1 MYKQGTVVL
10 TPFPFTDLSG
20 DKVRPAIIVS
30 SNLKGTDVIVVFIT
44 SKKKG
49 SSPHTI
55 TIAPTSSNGLKTPS
69 MAVCSKIAT
78 LDKKVI
84 LGELGVLSE
93 SDKKAVQKA
102 LAAVFGFGS

>member
-49 SSPHTI
+49 SSPHT
-55 TIAPTSSNGLKTPS
+55 TAIAPTGTNGLKTPS

-84 LGELGVLSE
+84 LGELGTLDE
-93 SDKKAVQKA
+93 SDRAAVQKA
-102 LAAVFGFGS
+102 LAAVFGFVI

>member
-20 DKVRPAIIVS
+20 DKVRPAIIIS
-30 SNLKGTDVIVVFIT
+30 KNLKGDDVIVVFIT

-49 SSPHTI
+49 PGAHTVAI
-55 TIAPTSSNGLKTPS
+55 LPSISNGLKTPS
-69 MAVCSKIAT
+69 LAICSKIAT

-84 LGELGVLSE
+84 LGELGVLS
-93 SDKKAVQKA
+93 DDNRKAVQKTV
-102 LAAVFGFGS
+102 AAVLGFVG